1 MKFCE
6 GDPDESWKAD
16 FIREVMNLKQNVL
29 FLDDNVE
36 VMFENEDLDFI
47 VEYLATS

>member
-1 MKFCE
+1 
-6 GDPDESWKAD
+6 
-16 FIREVMNLKQNVL
+16 MNLKQNVL

>member
-1 MKFCE
+1 
-6 GDPDESWKAD
+6 
-16 FIREVMNLKQNVL
+16 MNLKQNVL

-47 VEYLATS
+47 VEYQLAVFPYLNNVILILIFIKSNK